1 MYHCIY
7 RAEWLG
13 RQTANTKVAQSRVL
27 FEHPLAEWNM
37 KGGRFSSVEKIIEK
51 NTKIMNKRMKYF
63 ILVYRQLYSIS
74 KSIPVSRLYKRRSSQ
89 EKLGNSSHT
98 SSWSG

>member
-13 RQTANTKVAQSRVL
+13 RQTANAKVAQSRVQ

-37 KGGRFSSVEKIIEK
+37 KGGRFSSVE
-51 NTKIMNKRMKYF
+51 
-63 ILVYRQLYSIS
+63 
-74 KSIPVSRLYKRRSSQ
+74 
-89 EKLGNSSHT
+89 
-98 SSWSG
+98 